1 VASPQIEEIKTLMT
15 TSARVQALRE
25 HYLKQQKSDYEERIL
40 KMKRDERP
48 NEDEQLYERER
59 IA

>member
-1 VASPQIEEIKTLMT
+1 MT

-25 HYLKQQKSDYEERIL
+25 HYLKQQKSEYEERLL

>member
-1 VASPQIEEIKTLMT
+1 MV

-25 HYLKQQKSDYEERIL
+25 HYLKQQKSAYEERIL

-48 NEDEQLYERER
+48 DEDEQLYERER

>member
-1 VASPQIEEIKTLMT
+1 MT

-25 HYLKQQKSDYEERIL
+25 YYLKRQKSRYEVRIL

-48 NEDEQLYERER
+48 DEDEQLYEREG